1 MPAKI
6 SPWIW
11 ITALLILWL
20 GPAVVAQDDALLAP
34 TTQHIAAVK
43 NNLIPQWRS
52 SARMYEVLS
61 WIVFGLGLVT
71 TATQL
76 PQLAG
81 RSGTKVAVAVIGLV
95 VSGLTGWL
103 EKGFPCDHRAYRRA
117 IVRAEKAISDLETQM
132 VIYKEHPDLPR
143 DFQAKLQF
151 IKTNLAPLDNE
162 LRDLE
167 AQLVAVSWP
176 LGARPVYAA
185 EAGLL
190 TVVGVGESNSLFQAQ
205 ENSYYAAVEQMVT
218 ALGRPAGLQLT
229 PADRAMVQGY
239 IAAYA
244 TKTQLQ
250 RPGSTAG
257 SLRYETRLALN
268 PIYAN
273 AYAIRAFLDSE
284 RVRQGPR
291 PLREQ
296 IIQAVRKSAAA
307 GKLGRDAD
315 GFLEAGLRA
324 PLKGGPLERQVLLEA
339 KNPKFG
345 SFLFT
350 FTIARES
357 KGAARVT
364 LRSIDI
370 REDASGGS
378 TRWSFDVLSQGRVIF
393 SLAEQRW
400 DDSRRPTRCVYA
412 ADAGYSGAAPLAGDE
427 VEITLVGLKPKVLP

>member
-1 MPAKI
+1 MTKI
-6 SPWIW
+6 
-11 ITALLILWL
+11 
-20 GPAVVAQDDALLAP
+20 G
-34 TTQHIAAVK
+34 
-43 NNLIPQWRS
+43 
-52 SARMYEVLS
+52 
-61 WIVFGLGLVT
+61 
-71 TATQL
+71 
-76 PQLAG
+76 
-81 RSGTKVAVAVIGLV
+81 VAVIGLV

-117 IVRAEKAISDLETQM
+117 IVRAEKAISDLETQL

-167 AQLVAVSWP
+167 AQLVAVAWP
-176 LGARPVYAA
+176 LGASPVYAA

-205 ENSYYAAVEQMVT
+205 ENSYYSAAEQMVM
-218 ALGRPAGLQLT
+218 ALGRSAGLRWTL
-229 PADRAMVQGY
+229 ADRAIVHAY
-239 IAAYA
+239 VASYA
-244 TKTQLQ
+244 TKTQYQ
-250 RPGSTAG
+250 RSGSGPG
-257 SLRYETRLALN
+257 LIRYETRLSLN
-268 PIYAN
+268 PVYAN
-273 AYAIRAFLDSE
+273 AYALRALLDSE
-284 RVRQGPR
+284 RTRQEQR
-291 PLREQ
+291 PPREQ
-296 IIQAVRKSAAA
+296 VIQTVRKNAAA

-315 GFLEAGLRA
+315 GFLEAPLRA
-324 PLKGGPLERQVLLEA
+324 SLKGASLERQVLLEA

-378 TRWSFDVLSQGRVIF
+378 TRWSFDVLSQGRVIL

-400 DDSRRPTRCVYA
+400 DDSRRPTRCLYPA
-412 ADAGYSGAAPLAGDE
+412 EAGYSASAPLAGDD
-427 VEITLVGLKPKVLP
+427 VDLMVVGLKPKVLP